1 MEFDR
6 PYSRQEF
13 IRFLKG
19 LLPVDAQL
27 SEYQNIPFY
36 TKTNFATNATRLG
49 VCDSLD
55 LNVYEVKH
63 NSRNDA
69 RVGLSK
75 DAFRLIADEGIRRA
89 LVVFVPEDS
98 NDNYRFSLVEL
109 TLSWDDN
116 DKVRRSY
123 SNPRRYS
130 YYLGKGVAYYTP
142 NKYLNEPGRILSV
155 EDLRNRFSVEVLT
168 KAFYNELSD
177 WYAWAIKEIQFPNDI
192 DDPHDNERYN
202 HEAAIRLI
210 TRLIFVWF
218 LKQRKLIPWQF
229 FDEQY
234 IAEHLLDGFTPNARA
249 NLFGKSTESR
259 YYKAILQNLFFAML
273 NSPMTAEGSKELTE
287 RRFRKLND
295 NGSASRADFDNNK
308 LMRYEKFFKNPDL
321 FVELANSTVPFLNGG
336 LFDCLD
342 DKENGM
348 YLDAFTDRES
358 INRQLIVPDF
368 LFFGEEVGK
377 KIDLTGYYGY
387 KKIVDASGVIDIL
400 KRYNFTVEE
409 NTPFDQD
416 VSLDPELL
424 GKVFENLLAAYNPET
439 QTTARKQTGSF
450 YTPRDIVQY
459 MVNEALVAHLNRMV
473 GKELEEQY
481 RSLLDYSDADL
492 KLSDSQRK
500 SILEAV
506 FKCKVL
512 DPACGSGAFPVGMLQ
527 QMVHILQRI
536 DPDNEMWRN
545 MILESSLNSMQE
557 SMTLSDEERRE
568 IQDDVNRNFDES
580 CNNPDYARKLYLIEN
595 CIYGVDIQ
603 PIAIQISKL
612 RFFISL
618 VIDQKTNP
626 DPTENFGIRPL
637 PNLEAKF
644 VAANSLIGLKKRE
657 GNLFDL
663 DEIKADEKLLRIAKH
678 RIFGAKTLRTKRK
691 WKNRVA
697 ELRQKIAD
705 ALIANNFIGNEQVA
719 DLVAWDMF
727 DQHKYAPFFD
737 PEWMFGVT
745 DGFDILIA
753 NPPYVSTKGVSG
765 ESKKQFEKEYG
776 FSDDLYNMFTFKGMS
791 LCSKDGSV
799 TYITPKTFWTTQT
812 KRNMRDLMLSHNL
825 RYVFNTANP
834 FEAVMV
840 DTCIWQVVNTPYNAS
855 KDNKVYF
862 QDGSANL
869 SAPIIYTPILQSIY
883 LKTQNSVIFKP
894 TELNLRIWELYGE
907 KVKELYDKWWDKIKT
922 SRDIEKNKAELEA
935 YRKSLKPGDIAL
947 LGCLTEGGQGL
958 ATANNGKYIA
968 VRRSTKWAKNIIESR
983 PKKLADVIAR
993 YKPNIPGYS
1002 SAMTVSEFLNG
1013 KTEREIADLFDSL
1026 KERYGR
1032 DIFGQGYLY
1041 KIIDDDEMTDVSLLT
1056 DDEKENGID
1065 PAKKIYVPYDKG
1077 DKDGNRWYL
1086 ETPFAIAWSKEN
1098 VRFLKTNSG
1107 KKGHGMPVVRN
1118 PQFYFREGLCWSD
1131 INTTFLKCRKKQ
1143 SSINDVKSMSLF
1155 GMSDLVP
1162 EDYIIALINS
1172 ALFSYYVDTF
1182 VNNTQTFQINDARQ
1196 LPIIV
1201 PTAILVDM
1209 AHRIVNHA
1217 IEIKKDCN
1225 CEKKT
1230 QLTSLQNMV
1239 DSWAMG
1245 IYNLQS

>member
-19 LLPVDAQL
+19 FLPIDAQL
-27 SEYQNIPFY
+27 NECQNIPFY
-36 TKTNFATNATRLG
+36 TNTYFATSATRLG
-49 VCDSLD
+49 SCDSLD
-55 LNVYEVKH
+55 MNVYEVKH

-75 DAFRLIADEGIRRA
+75 DAFRLIADEGVRRA
-89 LVVFVPEDS
+89 LVVFIPEDS

-116 DKVRRSY
+116 DKIRRSY

-130 YYLGKGVAYYTP
+130 YYLGKDVAYYTP
-142 NKYLNEPGRILSV
+142 NKYLNEPGRVLSV
-155 EDLRNRFSVEVLT
+155 EDLRNRFSVDVLT

-192 DDPHDNERYN
+192 DDPHDNEKYN

-229 FDEQY
+229 FDEPY
-234 IAEHLLDGFTPNARA
+234 IAEYLLEGFTPNART

-287 RRFRKLND
+287 RRFRKLNE
-295 NGSASRADFDNNK
+295 NGSASRSDFDNNK

-342 DKENGM
+342 DKENGI

-377 KIDLTGYYGY
+377 KIDLTSYYGY

-459 MVNEALVAHLNRMV
+459 MVNEALVAHLNRVV
-473 GKELEEQY
+473 GSELEEQY
-481 RSLLDYSDADL
+481 RSLLDYSDSDL
-492 KLSDSQRK
+492 NLSNSQRK

-568 IQDDVNRNFDES
+568 IQEDVNHNFDES
-580 CNNPDYARKLYLIEN
+580 CNHPDYARKLYLIEN

-618 VIDQKTNP
+618 VIDQKTNS

-644 VAANSLIGLKKRE
+644 VAANSLIGLKKRD
-657 GNLFDL
+657 GNLFDI
-663 DEIKADEKLLRIAKH
+663 DEIKADEKLLRLAKH

-705 ALIANNFIGNEQVA
+705 ALIENNFIGNEQAA

-737 PEWMFGVT
+737 AEWMFGVT
-745 DGFDILIA
+745 DGFDIVIA
-753 NPPYVSTKGVSG
+753 NPPYIRLQNNGGALAKMYKECNY
-765 ESKKQFEKEYG
+765 ES
-776 FSDDLYNMFTFKGMS
+776 FSRTGDIYCLFYEFGWQMLKNEGI
-791 LCSKDGSV
+791 L
-799 TYITPKTFWTTQT
+799 TYITSNKWMRTGYGESLRKFMIDKVNPIFLMDFAGIQVFDATVDANILIFSKAKNAHNLSVVSCAHQGKDILKNLSDFVRQNAVATDFSTSDSWVILSPIEQSIKRKIEEIGTPLKDWDINIYRGVLTGYNEAFIIST
-812 KRNMRDLMLSHNL
+812 EKRNEILNNCQNPEERL
-825 RYVFNTANP
+825 RT
-834 FEAVMV
+834 EEL
-840 DTCIWQVVNTPYNAS
+840 IR
-855 KDNKVYF
+855 
-862 QDGSANL
+862 
-869 SAPIIYTPILQSIY
+869 PIL
-883 LKTQNSVIFKP
+883 
-894 TELNLRIWELYGE
+894 R
-907 KVKELYDKWWDKIKT
+907 
-922 SRDIEKNKAELEA
+922 
-935 YRKSLKPGDIAL
+935 
-947 LGCLTEGGQGL
+947 
-958 ATANNGKYIA
+958 
-968 VRRSTKWAKNIIESR
+968 
-983 PKKLADVIAR
+983 
-993 YKPNIPGYS
+993 
-1002 SAMTVSEFLNG
+1002 
-1013 KTEREIADLFDSL
+1013 
-1026 KERYGR
+1026 GR
-1032 DIFGQGYLY
+1032 DIKRYGYDWAGLY
-1041 KIIDDDEMTDVSLLT
+1041 LIATFPSRHYDIELYPALKKFLQTFSIERLEQTGKSYIIEGVKIKARKRTNNKWFETQDSISYWDDFNKPKIIWKIIGSNLAFALDNERFIVNNACYLMTGVEIESML
-1056 DDEKENGID
+1056 
-1065 PAKKIYVPYDKG
+1065 PYL
-1077 DKDGNRWYL
+1077 NSRIINWY
-1086 ETPFAIAWSKEN
+1086 
-1098 VRFLKTNSG
+1098 
-1107 KKGHGMPVVRN
+1107 
-1118 PQFYFREGLCWSD
+1118 SD
-1131 INTTFLKCRKKQ
+1131 ITNMNPTGVGDAQVGAQNIIQFPIPKPNSRTIIDCAHRNIFE
-1143 SSINDVKSMSLF
+1143 IENDVAKVYGITTEELNYILSMYPISSSDKS
-1155 GMSDLVP
+1155 
-1162 EDYIIALINS
+1162 
-1172 ALFSYYVDTF
+1172 
-1182 VNNTQTFQINDARQ
+1182 
-1196 LPIIV
+1196 
-1201 PTAILVDM
+1201 
-1209 AHRIVNHA
+1209 
-1217 IEIKKDCN
+1217 
-1225 CEKKT
+1225 
-1230 QLTSLQNMV
+1230 
-1239 DSWAMG
+1239 
-1245 IYNLQS
+1245 